1 MTEDESVRNGIPE
14 SDDARTV
21 EAIIAEMRVEVA
33 EHPDDVDLK
42 WSFIQVLVAEKNPK
56 TLANVSLAMSQCRA
70 IIEQDQEHV
79 DAWLTGGYLLT
90 HYLGIL
96 DEALLWWQQMR
107 EQIPEHPL
115 AVLQQASILADIGQ
129 YDEAAIQIDRLMD
142 EGVRS

>member
-90 HYLGIL
+90 
-96 DEALLWWQQMR
+96 
-107 EQIPEHPL
+107 
-115 AVLQQASILADIGQ
+115 
-129 YDEAAIQIDRLMD
+129 
-142 EGVRS
+142 